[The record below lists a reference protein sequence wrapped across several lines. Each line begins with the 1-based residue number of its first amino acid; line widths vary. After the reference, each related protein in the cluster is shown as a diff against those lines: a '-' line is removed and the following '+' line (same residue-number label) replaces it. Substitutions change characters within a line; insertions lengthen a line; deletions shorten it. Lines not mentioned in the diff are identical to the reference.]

1 MSDMT
6 ENELR
11 IGNWVNHPNDGN
23 MEVHGASFLKVFGEN
38 VSDMYQPIPL
48 TEEWLVKFG
57 FEEDFEGISST
68 WHNEVKSIRIEIIH
82 DSNGF
87 HTIVGAFSTWVN
99 IQYVHQLQ
107 NLYFAL
113 TNTELELKSK

>member
-1 MSDMT
+1 MKA
-6 ENELR
+6 NELR
-11 IGNWVNHPNDGN
+11 IGNWVLRNNKPVKIVADK
-23 MEVHGASFLKVFGEN
+23 FLPIALETLGK
-38 VSDMYQPIPL
+38 DYIKPIPL